1 MMGDLATFVGLVV
14 GVVVVAFVALTIG
27 GVVLLRRRARH
38 DALAPAPG
46 RTDAGVALVGADT
59 ALRDGLDELGYALA
73 QFGED
78 RTRDFRAALDAAKAD
93 LDRAFRLQQRLDD
106 AEPDSDR
113 QRREWTREIQTLAT
127 RVTTTVRAESGRF
140 QQLRRSEADAPQT
153 IALLRRNLGAA
164 RDRRVGSAATFAD
177 LQKRY
182 PDETIAVVAG
192 NLEAAD
198 AALTTAAKAVDDAE
212 SAVAAKTVTAVTDQ
226 LAAAEAGI
234 REAAQL
240 LDAIDRRRDELAKA
254 VAGIQAIEA
263 EEKLSLQAAR
273 QLRDAP
279 PDPDSGA
286 AVNTAIAGLEAEL
299 VTVAAKGRR
308 DPVADLDRL
317 VDASDRLDIAV
328 AAARN
333 QQRRLDGARS
343 ALEGA
348 LVSARTQLAA
358 VSDYIG
364 AHGGGAGARTRLAE
378 GQRELLVAENESD
391 PVAALDAARR
401 AQTHARD
408 ADALARY

>member
-1 MMGDLATFVGLVV
+1 V
-14 GVVVVAFVALTIG
+14 
-27 GVVLLRRRARH
+27 
-38 DALAPAPG
+38 
-46 RTDAGVALVGADT
+46 
-59 ALRDGLDELGYALA
+59 E
-73 QFGED
+73 E
-78 RTRDFRAALDAAKAD
+78 
-93 LDRAFRLQQRLDD
+93 
-106 AEPDSDR
+106 DSDR
-113 QRREWTREIQTLAT
+113 QRREWALEIKALAN
-127 RVTTTVRAESGRF
+127 RVTKNVTAEAARF
-140 QQLRRSEADAPQT
+140 EALRRSEADAPET
-153 IALLRRNLGAA
+153 IKALRRNLEAA
-164 RDRRVGSAATFAD
+164 TGRRAKSAATFAELEKTYTD
-177 LQKRY
+177 
-182 PDETIAVVAG
+182 DTIAVVAG

-198 AALTTAAKAVDDAE
+198 AALARAAQAIDAAEKGLGANSVNAVSE
-212 SAVAAKTVTAVTDQ
+212 Q

-254 VAGIQAIEA
+254 VAGIRDIDA
-263 EEKLSLQAAR
+263 EERKSLEAAR
-273 QLRDAP
+273 ALRDAP

-286 AVNTAIAGLEAEL
+286 AVNSAIAELEAEL
-299 VTVAAKGRR
+299 VVVAKKGKR

-333 QQRRLDGARS
+333 QQRRLEGARS
-343 ALEGA
+343 ALAGA

-364 AHGGGAGARTRLAE
+364 SHGGGAGARTRLAE
-378 GQRELLVAENESD
+378 GERELLIAENEAD

>member
-1 MMGDLATFVGLVV
+1 MMPDPVTSIALVV
-14 GVVVVAFVALTIG
+14 GVVLVAFAGLTVL
-27 GVVLLRRRARH
+27 GVVLISRRARR
-38 DALAPAPG
+38 DASAPAPG
-46 RTDAGVALVGADT
+46 RTDAGVALVQADT
-59 ALRDGLDELGYALA
+59 ALRDGLDELGYAVA

-78 RTRDFRAALDAAKAD
+78 RTRDFKAALDAARAD
-93 LDRAFRLQQRLDD
+93 LDKAFRYQQRLEDV
-106 AEPDSDR
+106 EPDSDR
-113 QRREWTREIQTLAT
+113 QRREWTLEIKALAT
-127 RVTTTVRAESGRF
+127 RVSTTVKAESARF
-140 QQLRRSEADAPQT
+140 EALRRSEADAPET
-153 IALLRRNLGAA
+153 IKLLRRNLGAA
-164 RDRRVGSAATFAD
+164 AERRATSAATYAD
-177 LQKRY
+177 LKKAY
-182 PDETIAVVAG
+182 TDDTIAVVSG
-192 NLEAAD
+192 NLDAAD
-198 AALTTAAKAVDDAE
+198 AALAKAGDAVDAAE
-212 SAVAAKTVTAVTDQ
+212 KGLAANSVNAVTEQ

-254 VAGIQAIEA
+254 VDGIRDIDA
-263 EEKLSLQAAR
+263 EEKESLEAAR
-273 QLRDAP
+273 ALRDNP

-286 AVNTAIAGLEAEL
+286 AVNTAIAELESEL
-299 VTVAAKGRR
+299 VLVAKKGKR

-333 QQRRLDGARS
+333 QQRRLEGARS
-343 ALEGA
+343 ALAGA

-364 AHGGGAGARTRLAE
+364 SHGGDAGARTRLAE
-378 GQRELLVAENESD
+378 GQRELLLAENEAD

>member
-1 MMGDLATFVGLVV
+1 MIPDFATAIGLAIAVV
-14 GVVVVAFVALTIG
+14 LVAFAGLTVL
-27 GVVLLRRRARH
+27 GVVLIARRARR
-38 DALAPAPG
+38 ASLAPPPG
-46 RTDAGVALVGADT
+46 RTDAGVALVRADT
-59 ALRDGLDELGYALA
+59 AVRDAADELSYAVA

-78 RTRDFRAALDAAKAD
+78 RTRELREAIETARKD
-93 LDRAFRLQQRLDD
+93 LDRAFRFQQRLDD
-106 AEPDSDR
+106 VEPDSER
-113 QRREWTREIQTLAT
+113 QRREWTREIRSIAERVASTLQEQTAAFE
-127 RVTTTVRAESGRF
+127 R
-140 QQLRRSEADAPQT
+140 LRRSEADAPAT
-153 IALLRRNLGAA
+153 IAALRRNIAAA
-164 RDRRVGSAATFAD
+164 RDRRAGSATTWGD
-177 LQKRY
+177 LRRDY
-182 PDETIAVVAG
+182 PDDTIAVVAG

-198 AALTTAAKAVDDAE
+198 AALDAADRAVADAE
-212 SAVAAKTVTAVTDQ
+212 AGHAASAVSTVTAQ
-226 LAAAEAGI
+226 LEAAEQGI

-254 VAGIQAIEA
+254 VAGIQAIET
-263 EEKLSLQAAR
+263 EEQAALEAAR
-273 QLRDAP
+273 ELRDAP

-286 AVNTAIAGLEAEL
+286 AVNAAIAELEAGL
-299 VTVAAKGRR
+299 VEVRATGRR

-348 LVSARTQLAA
+348 LVSARAQLAA

-364 AHGGGAGARTRLAE
+364 SHGGNAGARTRLAE
-378 GQRELLVAENESD
+378 GQRELLLAENEAD

>member
-1 MMGDLATFVGLVV
+1 MMPDLATSIGLVV
-14 GVVVVAFVALTIG
+14 GVVLVAFAGLTILG
-27 GVVLLRRRARH
+27 IVLISRRARR

-46 RTDAGVALVGADT
+46 RTDAGVALVRADT
-59 ALRDGLDELGYALA
+59 ALRNGVDELGYAVA

-78 RTRDFRAALDAAKAD
+78 RTRDFRAALDTARAE

-106 AEPDSDR
+106 AEPDSER
-113 QRREWTREIQTLAT
+113 KRREWTREIGTVAA
-127 RVTTTVRAESGRF
+127 RVSRTVQAESDRF
-140 QQLRRSEADAPQT
+140 QKLRRAEADAPAT

-164 RDRRVGSAATFAD
+164 QDRRAGSAATFAE
-177 LQKRY
+177 LKEAY
-182 PDETIAVVAG
+182 PPETIAVVAG
-192 NLEAAD
+192 NLPAAD
-198 AALTTAAKAVDDAE
+198 HALERAENAVD
-212 SAVAAKTVTAVTDQ
+212 
-226 LAAAEAGI
+226 AAEAGSLAKVSNVSDLLATAESAMS
-234 REAAQL
+234 EAAQL

-254 VAGIQAIEA
+254 LAGIEAIEA
-263 EEKLSLQAAR
+263 EEKESLATAR
-273 QLRDAP
+273 ALRDAP

-286 AVNTAIAGLEAEL
+286 TVNTAIGELEAEL
-299 VTVAAKGRR
+299 VAVTAEGQR

-317 VDASDRLDIAV
+317 VDASDKLDIAV

-333 QQRRLDGARS
+333 QQRRLEGARS
-343 ALEGA
+343 ALAGA

-364 AHGGGAGARTRLAE
+364 AHGGGAVARTRLAE
-378 GQRELLVAENESD
+378 GQRELLVAENEAD

>member
-1 MMGDLATFVGLVV
+1 MMPDLATSIGLIV
-14 GVVVVAFVALTIG
+14 
-27 GVVLLRRRARH
+27 GVVLLAFAALTVIGVVLIRRRARREQ
-38 DALAPAPG
+38 LAPPPG
-46 RTDAGVALVGADT
+46 RTDAGVALVRADT
-59 ALRDGLDELGYALA
+59 ALRDGVDELGYALA

-78 RTRDFRAALDAAKAD
+78 RTRDFRQALDAARAD

-113 QRREWTREIQTLAT
+113 QRREWTREISTLAA
-127 RVTTTVRAESGRF
+127 RVSSTVRAESARF
-140 QQLRRSEADAPQT
+140 EQLRRSEADAPET
-153 IALLRRNLGAA
+153 IALLKRNLAA
-164 RDRRVGSAATFAD
+164 ATDRRAGSAATFAE
-177 LQKRY
+177 LEKAY
-182 PDETIAVVAG
+182 PADTIAVVAG
-192 NLEAAD
+192 NLDAAD
-198 AALTTAAKAVDDAE
+198 AALAAAATAIEQAAAGVAE
-212 SAVAAKTVTAVTDQ
+212 QRVSTVTDQ

-254 VAGIQAIEA
+254 VAGIHAIEA
-263 EEKLSLQAAR
+263 EEKLSLAAAR
-273 QLRDAP
+273 ELRDAP

-286 AVNTAIAGLEAEL
+286 AVNTAIAELEAEL
-299 VTVAAKGRR
+299 VAVTAKGRR

-317 VDASDRLDIAV
+317 VDATDRLDIAV

-333 QQRRLDGARS
+333 QQRRLEGARS
-343 ALEGA
+343 ALAGA

-364 AHGGGAGARTRLAE
+364 AHGGNAGARTRLAE
-378 GQRELLVAENESD
+378 GQRELLLAENEAD

>member
-1 MMGDLATFVGLVV
+1 MMGDLATSIGLVV
-14 GVVVVAFVALTIG
+14 VVVLVAFAALTVL
-27 GVVLLRRRARH
+27 GVVLIARRARR
-38 DALAPAPG
+38 DAVAPPPG
-46 RTDAGVALVGADT
+46 RTDAGVALVRADT
-59 ALRDGLDELGYALA
+59 AVRDGEDELSYAVA

-78 RTRDFRAALDAAKAD
+78 RTRDFREALTAARAD
-93 LDRAFRLQQRLDD
+93 LDRAFRFQQRLED

-127 RVTTTVRAESGRF
+127 RAARTVSEESAKF
-140 QQLRRSEADAPQT
+140 EKLRRSEADAPET

-164 RDRRVGSAATFAD
+164 RDRVAGSAATYAA
-177 LQKRY
+177 LETSY
-182 PDETIAVVAG
+182 PAETLAVVAG
-192 NLEAAD
+192 NLDDAR
-198 AALTTAAKAVDDAE
+198 AALDTAETAIGEAE
-212 SAVAAKTVTAVTDQ
+212 SGTGSQGVNAVTDR
-226 LAAAEAGI
+226 LSAAESGI
-234 REAAQL
+234 RESAQL

-254 VAGIQAIEA
+254 VAGIAAIDA
-263 EEKLSLQAAR
+263 EEQKALTAAR
-273 QLRDAP
+273 ALRDAP

-286 AVNTAIAGLEAEL
+286 AVNTAIADLEAEL
-299 VTVAAKGRR
+299 VTVKGRGKR

-317 VDASDRLDIAV
+317 VDAADRLDIAV

-333 QQRRLDGARS
+333 QQRRLEGARS

-364 AHGGGAGARTRLAE
+364 AHGGSAGARTRLAE
-378 GQRELLVAENESD
+378 GRRELLLAENEAD